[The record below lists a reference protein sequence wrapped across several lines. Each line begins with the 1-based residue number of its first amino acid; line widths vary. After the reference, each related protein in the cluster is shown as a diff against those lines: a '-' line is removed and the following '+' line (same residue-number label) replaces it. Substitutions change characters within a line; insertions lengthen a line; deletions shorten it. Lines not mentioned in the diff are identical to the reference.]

1 MRSLEAV
8 SRVLAAL
15 RVGGA
20 VQKRSSKVR
29 FQNLTVV
36 CAQCSISDF
45 GLTAAVRGSAASVR
59 SASHDEP
66 GTAQTRHPGYCLD
79 AALAAHFAATEN
91 SHKRQMGTPFPNAR
105 FRQLIADPQMHLQT
119 VCAGSTC

>member
-45 GLTAAVRGSAASVR
+45 GLFADLGCGAASAR
-59 SASHDEP
+59 SGAR
-66 GTAQTRHPGYCLD
+66 GKIRTAQSG
-79 AALAAHFAATEN
+79 
-91 SHKRQMGTPFPNAR
+91 
-105 FRQLIADPQMHLQT
+105 
-119 VCAGSTC
+119 